1 MSLHHST
8 TDGETQHPATSHYT
22 PGKFP
27 EALRELNERHR
38 EALIEG
44 SGIDPEVIAER
55 GVRSVKKGH
64 RGQGLP
70 SVYSRRQ
77 KQRGDGIL
85 WTVHRPNGETAT
97 IFRPD
102 EPDPDKPGHRYEQPC
117 KHLGSSGNVLDV
129 HPSTRHLVDDTN
141 TPVVF
146 TEGVKKGDSITSYA
160 RREGIDIL
168 PVGISGVWNWMSDG
182 EPIPDMFDIPVKGRK
197 VYICFD
203 SDMRRKWQVQDAAE
217 RLAEHLRRR
226 GAEVEIVYLED
237 QPDRSKTGADD
248 FLVAGG
254 TLEELLGLA
263 RPYSPGDLQQ
273 EKLAR
278 NEGLRRC
285 LEYLEEMLEEM
296 PAKTSR
302 DCSKRATWRACL
314 ELLEKRGE
322 LVGDG
327 IETFIPSLAGA
338 ERAHMSQDI
347 FSACMRDLEEDGQIR
362 RIKAERRKLADSY
375 VFLVPRG
382 VTLVNNGTQHNESN
396 TSYNVYPG
404 YRVLHPLPEVRWS
417 SPGSRKKKR
426 GVVAGTRK
434 PRQAPPSG
442 ESEAQRRP
450 GKKRDEVLRYV
461 VANGGAAT
469 REELLERFGTQK
481 TTWKDFKR
489 NVLSELLGVR
499 RQYKGAPLSIG
510 PPVLELDD
518 DGVRLVPAW
527 EDAWEK
533 HRILGGEEAAARK
546 QKSDNLAKQMAYH
559 TRNETKADRAPTEEE
574 MAEGREDREKRRRVA
589 RLVDEGMSRR
599 FAVREVFDADPE
611 TGEMLD
617 SQAKARAPEPP
628 DAQELHPLDCE
639 CLGCSAR
646 APRYARLATCA
657 VRGEGAP

>member
-1 MSLHHST
+1 MIPL
-8 TDGETQHPATSHYT
+8 GEGSQHPATTHYT
-22 PGKFP
+22 P
-27 EALRELNERHR
+27 RDVLNERHHK
-38 EALIEG
+38 ALVEG

-55 GVRSVKKGH
+55 GVRTVRKG
-64 RGQGLP
+64 RAGQGLP
-70 SVYSRRQ
+70 PAYSRRQ
-77 KQRGDGIL
+77 KERGDGIL
-85 WTVHRPNGETAT
+85 FTIHRPNGQTAT

-102 EPDPDKPGHRYEQPC
+102 EPDPEKPGHKYEQEV
-117 KHLGSSGNVLDV
+117 KRYGGSGNVLDV
-129 HPSTRHLVDDTN
+129 HPSLHHLIGDASV
-141 TPVVF
+141 PVVH
-146 TEGVKKGDSITSYA
+146 TEGGKKSDAMVSAA
-160 RREGIDIL
+160 RREGTDIL
-168 PVGISGVWNWMSDG
+168 PVAIPGVWNWMSDG

-203 SDMRRKWQVQDAAE
+203 SDMPRKPEVQLAAE

-273 EKLAR
+273 EKLSR
-278 NEGLRRC
+278 NEGLRRG
-285 LEYLEEMLEEM
+285 LDYLRSRTEEM

-302 DCSKRATWRACL
+302 DCSKLAAWRACIAI
-314 ELLEKRGE
+314 LEKRGE
-322 LVGDG
+322 VVRDG
-327 IETFIPSLAGA
+327 IEAPIPSLRGA
-338 ERAHMSQDI
+338 ELGHMTQPT
-347 FSACMRDLEEDGQIR
+347 FSACMKDFEAEVGVR
-362 RIKAERRKLADSY
+362 RIEPESY
-375 VFLVPRG
+375 EEAYSFVFLIPRG
-382 VTLVNNGTQHNESN
+382 VTLYNYETQRGESN
-396 TSYNVYPG
+396 TSYNVHPG
-404 YRVLHPLPEVRWS
+404 YKALHPLQEVRWS
-417 SPGSRKKKR
+417 TPGSRKQKR
-426 GVVAGTRK
+426 GVVSGTRK
-434 PRQAPPSG
+434 PRQGPSSG
-442 ESEAQRRP
+442 ETEPKRRP

-481 TTWKDFKR
+481 TAWKDFKR

-499 RQYKGAPLSIG
+499 RQYKGAPLSVG

-533 HRILGGEEAAARK
+533 HRILSGENEAARK
-546 QKSDNLAKQMAYH
+546 QKRDNMYQRIAY
-559 TRNETKADRAPTEEE
+559 RRRKEVPADPAPTEAE
-574 MAEGREDREKRRRVA
+574 MAEGREDREKRRRID

-628 DAQELHPLDCE
+628 DDQERHPLDCE

-646 APRYARLATCA
+646 APRYARLAACA